1 MARQRRLLASRVIT
15 AACLLTALAT
25 PAAAEWKRLDTPNF
39 VVVGDVS
46 AGDLSAIARK
56 FEGFRDSLS
65 RVLASG
71 ATATAVPT
79 LVMVFPS
86 NSAFTPFK
94 PRVNGKP
101 VEVNGL
107 VMPRQDAN
115 YIAIVRDLDENSMRI
130 VFHEYA
136 HLLISNLSGL
146 VPVWLNE
153 GLAELYSTFE
163 MVPAGREVLVGK
175 PVPSHIERINGRG
188 QLALEEIL
196 KVTRDSPLYN
206 EGDRRS
212 TFYAQSWALTHLI
225 LLGKPPRRDKLGAY
239 LERLAVGAPEMD
251 AWQQAFG
258 ADRMDRELSA
268 YTGRSE
274 FNAYRFAS
282 AWKPATFDSAQ
293 VAPMHR
299 ADAEA
304 LLANFLAQQQR
315 SDEALQRLDALPPA
329 DANRPWVTLVRAV
342 LESTRPDGSATKRLA
357 GLDPAGDWLLGY
369 FAGSALAEAIENR
382 RGSGPIPD
390 DAAVTRFFQI
400 ALKGGREIPNVLA
413 RTLTLELLKGERP
426 SDQTMLLFQ
435 RALRLSPGRSD
446 YVLLYA
452 RALAQRG
459 SYTAATAL
467 ARTLTVPGHPPHV
480 REAAQRAMDGLLD
493 EQKAEAAKS
502 AASAKRDIDAEPPA
516 ADTRETADAPRGVQS
531 VFRTIGEGEQRFE
544 GNASAAGVHRSRGG
558 VSRHDPRRTDGRSR
572 ADHGT
577 GRIHHLSR
585 RCVGQHQLRHA
596 EGADA
601 GLCHVAAGHRRQDP
615 ARRDCGRVSAQAGII
630 GIFRLQAE
638 GMVSLYRND
647 NRR

>member
-46 AGDLSAIARK
+46 AGDLSTIARK
-56 FEGFRDSLS
+56 FEAFRDSLS

-101 VEVNGL
+101 VEVTGL

-175 PVPSHIERINGRG
+175 PVPSHIERLNGRG
-188 QLALEEIL
+188 QLPLEEIL
-196 KVTRDSPLYN
+196 KVTHDSPLYN

-239 LERLAVGAPEMD
+239 LERLGVGAPEMD
-251 AWQQAFG
+251 AWQEAFG

-282 AWKPATFDSAQ
+282 ASKPGTFDAAQ
-293 VAPMHR
+293 VAPMHG

-342 LESTRPDGSATKRLA
+342 LESTRPDGTATKRLA

-480 REAAQRAMDGLLD
+480 REAAQRAIDGLLD

-502 AASAKRDIDAEPPA
+502 APSAKRDIAAEPPA
-516 ADTRETADAPRGVQS
+516 ADTRETADAPRGVEA
-531 VFRTIGEGEQRFE
+531 VFRTLGEGEQRFE
-544 GNASAAGVHRSRGG
+544 GTLQRLECIGRAVVFHVTTRDGPMAARAPTMAQVEFITYRDD
-558 VSRHDPRRTDGRSR
+558 VSGNISCGTLKEPMPVYVTWRPGTDGKTQR
-572 ADHGT
+572 
-577 GRIHHLSR
+577 
-585 RCVGQHQLRHA
+585 
-596 EGADA
+596 
-601 GLCHVAAGHRRQDP
+601 VAIAVEFLP
-615 ARRDCGRVSAQAGII
+615 KP
-630 GIFRLQAE
+630 E
-638 GMVSLYRND
+638 
-647 NRR
+647 

>member
-46 AGDLSAIARK
+46 AGDLSTIARK
-56 FEGFRDSLS
+56 FEAFRESLS

-153 GLAELYSTFE
+153 GLAEFYSTFE

-175 PVPSHIERINGRG
+175 PVPSHIERLNGRG
-188 QLALEEIL
+188 QLPLEELL
-196 KVTRDSPLYN
+196 KVTHDSPLYN

-239 LERLAVGAPEMD
+239 LERLAVGSPGDGRVAAGVRRRSDGSGVERVHREKRVQRVSVRVCRE
-251 AWQQAFG
+251 ARHVRRG
-258 ADRMDRELSA
+258 AGWRRCI
-268 YTGRSE
+268 G
-274 FNAYRFAS
+274 
-282 AWKPATFDSAQ
+282 
-293 VAPMHR
+293 

-304 LLANFLAQQQR
+304 LLANFLAQQR
-315 SDEALQRLDALPPA
+315 TE
-329 DANRPWVTLVRAV
+329 
-342 LESTRPDGSATKRLA
+342 
-357 GLDPAGDWLLGY
+357 
-369 FAGSALAEAIENR
+369 R
-382 RGSGPIPD
+382 RGV
-390 DAAVTRFFQI
+390 AAARR
-400 ALKGGREIPNVLA
+400 AAAGGCEQ
-413 RTLTLELLKGERP
+413 TL
-426 SDQTMLLFQ
+426 
-435 RALRLSPGRSD
+435 
-446 YVLLYA
+446 
-452 RALAQRG
+452 
-459 SYTAATAL
+459 
-467 ARTLTVPGHPPHV
+467 GHPGPGSS
-480 REAAQRAMDGLLD
+480 R
-493 EQKAEAAKS
+493 
-502 AASAKRDIDAEPPA
+502 IDA
-516 ADTRETADAPRGVQS
+516 G
-531 VFRTIGEGEQRFE
+531 
-544 GNASAAGVHRSRGG
+544 
-558 VSRHDPRRTDGRSR
+558 
-572 ADHGT
+572 
-577 GRIHHLSR
+577 
-585 RCVGQHQLRHA
+585 
-596 EGADA
+596 
-601 GLCHVAAGHRRQDP
+601 
-615 ARRDCGRVSAQAGII
+615 
-630 GIFRLQAE
+630 
-638 GMVSLYRND
+638 
-647 NRR
+647 